1 MTRGCVNKCSFC
13 AVPKLEPQYCDYIEL
28 KKRIEHTNK
37 RFGARKDLLLLDNN
51 VLASKCYDQIIDEIK
66 DCGFGVG
73 AMYTP
78 PNEYEITINN
88 LRILIMTE
96 HISEKLFVFTKRL

>member
-1 MTRGCVNKCSFC
+1 MNFLSYRWQLFS
-13 AVPKLEPQYCDYIEL
+13 
-28 KKRIEHTNK
+28 
-37 RFGARKDLLLLDNN
+37 
-51 VLASKCYDQIIDEIK
+51 QIIDEIK

-88 LRILIMTE
+88 LRDSYNDRAYIRKAIRIYKEIIDKLKDDAERTE
-96 HISEKLFVFTKRL
+96 L